1 MGELPQQLLIQVILI
16 LLNAFFAATEIA
28 VISLNTA
35 KLKKQQEAGDKMAGK
50 LLKMA
55 EEPSDFLSTIQIG
68 ITLAGFLGSAFAAD
82 NFSDGLTKLICED
95 LGVTMVPERVVATAS
110 LVIITIILSYFT
122 LIFGELVPK
131 RIAMRKAEALSL
143 ALAGLLSAIAKLF
156 APIVWLLTIS
166 TNSILRLIG
175 IDPDADDEEVSEESI
190 RMMVDA
196 GSEQGA
202 IDMDEK
208 EFIQNVFEFDDLTAK
223 DIAVHRTEIC
233 FLWLEDSMEVWDE
246 TIQTNRYTR
255 YPVCGETSDTIIG
268 ILNTK
273 DYFRLED
280 KSRESV
286 LQNAVKPA
294 YFIPE
299 NIKADVLFNNMRR
312 SRNTMAVVLDEYGGV
327 SGIVTINDLVEQLV
341 GELVDEEP
349 EEDLEIERI
358 NGGIWKIRGSAPLDE
373 VSKAIGIEIESE
385 NYDTLNGLIIE
396 ALGRIPKD
404 GTQFEVDTAGLRIRV
419 MDVQDHQVTS
429 AIVSILPPSEAATKE
444 NEAAAAEN

>member
-1 MGELPQQLLIQVILI
+1 MDQSI
-16 LLNAFFAATEIA
+16 LLMILFQVVLIMLNAIFASAEIA
-28 VISLNTA
+28 VISFNDMKLQKLVEEGDKRAA
-35 KLKKQQEAGDKMAGK
+35 KLAALTAQSSK
-50 LLKMA
+50 
-55 EEPSDFLSTIQIG
+55 FLSTIQVA
-68 ITLAGFLGSAFAAD
+68 ITLSGFLGSAFAAD
-82 NFSDGLTKLICED
+82 NFSGYLVAGFKA
-95 LGVTMVPERVVATAS
+95 LGIHAPESVMNSAAVV
-110 LVIITIILSYFT
+110 ITTLILSYFT

-327 SGIVTINDLVEQLV
+327 SGIVVEQLV

>member
-1 MGELPQQLLIQVILI
+1 MDQSVLLMILFQI
-16 LLNAFFAATEIA
+16 VLIMLNAIFASAEIA
-28 VISLNTA
+28 VISMNDMRLA
-35 KLKKQQEAGDKMAGK
+35 KLVEEGNKRAAK
-50 LLKMA
+50 LADLTAQSSK
-55 EEPSDFLSTIQIG
+55 FLSTIQVA
-68 ITLAGFLGSAFAAD
+68 ITLSGFLGSAFAAD
-82 NFSDGLTKLICED
+82 NFSGYLVEGFKALGIRGPESVMNTVAVALIT
-95 LGVTMVPERVVATAS
+95 V
-110 LVIITIILSYFT
+110 ILSYFT

-131 RIAMRKAEALSL
+131 RIAMRKAEPLAL

-156 APIVWLLTIS
+156 APIVWLLTVS

-175 IDPDADDEEVSEESI
+175 IDPDADDDEVSEESI

-202 IDMDEK
+202 IDMDEE
-208 EFIQNVFEFDDLTAK
+208 EFMQNVIEFDDLTAK

-233 FLWLEDSMEVWDE
+233 FLWLEDSMEVWEE
-246 TIQTNRYTR
+246 TIHSNRYTR

-280 KSRESV
+280 RSRESV
-286 LQNAVKPA
+286 LANAVKPA

-327 SGIVTINDLVEQLV
+327 SGIVTINDLLEQLV
-341 GELVDEEP
+341 GELVDEQP
-349 EEDLEIERI
+349 EEEQEIERL
-358 NGGIWKIRGSAPLDE
+358 NSGIWKIHGSAPLDE
-373 VSKAIGIEIESE
+373 VSKALGIEIESE

-404 GTQFEVDTAGLRIRV
+404 GSQFEVDTAGLRIRV
-419 MDVQDHQVTS
+419 MDVQEHQVTA
-429 AIVSILPPSEAATKE
+429 AIVSILPPAQNGEK
-444 NEAAAAEN
+444 EAAAGAEQ

>member
-1 MGELPQQLLIQVILI
+1 MDQSVLLMILFQI
-16 LLNAFFAATEIA
+16 VLIMLNAIFASAEIA
-28 VISLNTA
+28 VISMNDMRLA
-35 KLKKQQEAGDKMAGK
+35 KLVEEGDKRAAK
-50 LLKMA
+50 LADLTAQSSK
-55 EEPSDFLSTIQIG
+55 FLSTIQVA
-68 ITLAGFLGSAFAAD
+68 ITLSGFLGSAFAAD
-82 NFSDGLTKLICED
+82 NFSGYLVEGFKALGIRGPESVMNTVAVALIT
-95 LGVTMVPERVVATAS
+95 V
-110 LVIITIILSYFT
+110 ILSYFT

-131 RIAMRKAEALSL
+131 RIAMRKAEPLAL

-156 APIVWLLTIS
+156 APIVWLLTVS

-175 IDPDADDEEVSEESI
+175 IDPDADDDEVSEESI

-233 FLWLEDSMEVWDE
+233 FLWLEDSMEVWEE
-246 TIQTNRYTR
+246 TIHNNRYTR

-280 KSRESV
+280 RSRESV
-286 LQNAVKPA
+286 LANAVKPA

-327 SGIVTINDLVEQLV
+327 SGIVTINDLLEQLV
-341 GELVDEEP
+341 GELVDEQQP
-349 EEDLEIERI
+349 EEEQEIERL
-358 NGGIWKIRGSAPLDE
+358 NSGIWKIHGSAPLDE
-373 VSKAIGIEIESE
+373 VSKALGIEIESE

-404 GTQFEVDTAGLRIRV
+404 GSQFEVDTAGLRIRV
-419 MDVQDHQVTS
+419 MDVKEHQVTA
-429 AIVSILPPSEAATKE
+429 AIVSILPPAQDGEK
-444 NEAAAAEN
+444 EAAADAEQ

>member
-1 MGELPQQLLIQVILI
+1 MDQSI
-16 LLNAFFAATEIA
+16 LLMILFQVVLIMLNAIFASAEIA
-28 VISLNTA
+28 VISFNDMKLQKLVEEGDKRAA
-35 KLKKQQEAGDKMAGK
+35 KLAALTAQSSK
-50 LLKMA
+50 
-55 EEPSDFLSTIQIG
+55 FLSTIQVA
-68 ITLAGFLGSAFAAD
+68 ITLSGFLGSAEEPGISESVMNSAA
-82 NFSDGLTKLICED
+82 
-95 LGVTMVPERVVATAS
+95 VV
-110 LVIITIILSYFT
+110 ITTLILSYFT

>member
-1 MGELPQQLLIQVILI
+1 MNSAAVVI
-16 LLNAFFAATEIA
+16 T
-28 VISLNTA
+28 
-35 KLKKQQEAGDKMAGK
+35 
-50 LLKMA
+50 
-55 EEPSDFLSTIQIG
+55 
-68 ITLAGFLGSAFAAD
+68 TL
-82 NFSDGLTKLICED
+82 
-95 LGVTMVPERVVATAS
+95 
-110 LVIITIILSYFT
+110 ILSYFT

>member
-1 MGELPQQLLIQVILI
+1 
-16 LLNAFFAATEIA
+16 
-28 VISLNTA
+28 
-35 KLKKQQEAGDKMAGK
+35 
-50 LLKMA
+50 
-55 EEPSDFLSTIQIG
+55 
-68 ITLAGFLGSAFAAD
+68 
-82 NFSDGLTKLICED
+82 
-95 LGVTMVPERVVATAS
+95 
-110 LVIITIILSYFT
+110 
-122 LIFGELVPK
+122 
-131 RIAMRKAEALSL
+131 
-143 ALAGLLSAIAKLF
+143 
-156 APIVWLLTIS
+156 
-166 TNSILRLIG
+166 
-175 IDPDADDEEVSEESI
+175 
-190 RMMVDA
+190 MMVDA

>member
-1 MGELPQQLLIQVILI
+1 MDQSI
-16 LLNAFFAATEIA
+16 LLMILFQVVLIMLNAIFASAEIA
-28 VISLNTA
+28 VISFNDMKLQKLVEEGDKRAA
-35 KLKKQQEAGDKMAGK
+35 KLAALTAQSSK
-50 LLKMA
+50 
-55 EEPSDFLSTIQIG
+55 FLSTIQVA
-68 ITLAGFLGSAFAAD
+68 ITLSGFLGSAFAAD
-82 NFSDGLTKLICED
+82 NFSGYLVAGFKA
-95 LGVTMVPERVVATAS
+95 LGIHAPESVMNSAAVV
-110 LVIITIILSYFT
+110 ITTLILSYFT

-444 NEAAAAEN
+444 NEAAAAQN

>member
-1 MGELPQQLLIQVILI
+1 MDQSVLLMILFQI
-16 LLNAFFAATEIA
+16 VLIMLNAIFASAEIA
-28 VISLNTA
+28 VISMNDMRLA
-35 KLKKQQEAGDKMAGK
+35 KLVEEGNKRAAK
-50 LLKMA
+50 LADLTAQSSK
-55 EEPSDFLSTIQIG
+55 FLSTIQVA
-68 ITLAGFLGSAFAAD
+68 ITLSGFLGSAFAAD
-82 NFSDGLTKLICED
+82 NFSGYLVEGFKALGIRGPESVMNTVAVALIT
-95 LGVTMVPERVVATAS
+95 V
-110 LVIITIILSYFT
+110 ILSYFT

-131 RIAMRKAEALSL
+131 RIAMRKAEPLAL

-156 APIVWLLTIS
+156 APIVWLLTVS

-175 IDPDADDEEVSEESI
+175 IDPDADDDEVSEESI

-233 FLWLEDSMEVWDE
+233 FLWLEDSMEVWEE
-246 TIQTNRYTR
+246 TIHSNRYTR

-280 KSRESV
+280 RSRESV
-286 LQNAVKPA
+286 LANAVKPA

-327 SGIVTINDLVEQLV
+327 SGIVTINDLLEQLV
-341 GELVDEEP
+341 GELVDEQP
-349 EEDLEIERI
+349 EEEQEIERL
-358 NGGIWKIRGSAPLDE
+358 NSGIWKIHGSAPLDE
-373 VSKAIGIEIESE
+373 VSKALGIEIESE

-396 ALGRIPKD
+396 GLGRIPKD
-404 GTQFEVDTAGLRIRV
+404 GSQFEVDTAGLRIRV
-419 MDVQDHQVTS
+419 MDVQEHQVTA
-429 AIVSILPPSEAATKE
+429 AIVSILPPAQNGEK
-444 NEAAAAEN
+444 EAAAGAEQ

>member
-1 MGELPQQLLIQVILI
+1 
-16 LLNAFFAATEIA
+16 
-28 VISLNTA
+28 
-35 KLKKQQEAGDKMAGK
+35 
-50 LLKMA
+50 
-55 EEPSDFLSTIQIG
+55 
-68 ITLAGFLGSAFAAD
+68 
-82 NFSDGLTKLICED
+82 
-95 LGVTMVPERVVATAS
+95 
-110 LVIITIILSYFT
+110 
-122 LIFGELVPK
+122 
-131 RIAMRKAEALSL
+131 
-143 ALAGLLSAIAKLF
+143 
-156 APIVWLLTIS
+156 
-166 TNSILRLIG
+166 
-175 IDPDADDEEVSEESI
+175 
-190 RMMVDA
+190 MMVDA

-358 NGGIWKIRGSAPLDE
+358 NGGVWKIRGSAP
-373 VSKAIGIEIESE
+373 
-385 NYDTLNGLIIE
+385 
-396 ALGRIPKD
+396 
-404 GTQFEVDTAGLRIRV
+404 
-419 MDVQDHQVTS
+419 
-429 AIVSILPPSEAATKE
+429 
-444 NEAAAAEN
+444 

>member
-1 MGELPQQLLIQVILI
+1 MDQSVLLMILFQI
-16 LLNAFFAATEIA
+16 VLIMLNAIFASAEIA
-28 VISLNTA
+28 VISMNDMRLA
-35 KLKKQQEAGDKMAGK
+35 KLVEEGNKRAAK
-50 LLKMA
+50 LADLTAQSSK
-55 EEPSDFLSTIQIG
+55 FLSTIQVA
-68 ITLAGFLGSAFAAD
+68 ITLSGFLGRAFAAD
-82 NFSDGLTKLICED
+82 NFSGYLVEGFKALGIRGPESVMNTVAVALIT
-95 LGVTMVPERVVATAS
+95 V
-110 LVIITIILSYFT
+110 ILSYFT

-131 RIAMRKAEALSL
+131 RIAMRKAEPLAL

-156 APIVWLLTIS
+156 APIVWLLTVS

-175 IDPDADDEEVSEESI
+175 IDPDADDDEVSEESI

-233 FLWLEDSMEVWDE
+233 FLWLEDSMEVWEE
-246 TIQTNRYTR
+246 TIHSNRYTR

-280 KSRESV
+280 RSRESV
-286 LQNAVKPA
+286 LANAVKPA

-327 SGIVTINDLVEQLV
+327 SGIVTINDLLEQLV
-341 GELVDEEP
+341 GELVDEQP
-349 EEDLEIERI
+349 EEEQEIERL
-358 NGGIWKIRGSAPLDE
+358 NSGIWKIHGSAPLDE
-373 VSKAIGIEIESE
+373 VSKALGIEIESE

-404 GTQFEVDTAGLRIRV
+404 GSQFEVDTAGLRIRV
-419 MDVQDHQVTS
+419 MDVQEHQVTA
-429 AIVSILPPSEAATKE
+429 AIVSILPPAQNGEK
-444 NEAAAAEN
+444 EAAAGAEQ

>member
-1 MGELPQQLLIQVILI
+1 MDQSVLLMILFQI
-16 LLNAFFAATEIA
+16 VLIMLNAIFASAEIA
-28 VISLNTA
+28 VISMNDMRLA
-35 KLKKQQEAGDKMAGK
+35 KLVEEGNKRAAK
-50 LLKMA
+50 LADLTAQSSK
-55 EEPSDFLSTIQIG
+55 FLSTIQVA
-68 ITLAGFLGSAFAAD
+68 ITLSGFLGSAFAAD
-82 NFSDGLTKLICED
+82 NFSGYLVEGFKALGIRGPESVMNTVAVALIT
-95 LGVTMVPERVVATAS
+95 V
-110 LVIITIILSYFT
+110 ILSYFT

-131 RIAMRKAEALSL
+131 RIAMRKAEPLAL

-156 APIVWLLTIS
+156 APIVWLLTVS

-175 IDPDADDEEVSEESI
+175 IDPDADDDEVSEESI

-233 FLWLEDSMEVWDE
+233 FLWLEDSMEVWEE
-246 TIQTNRYTR
+246 TIHSNRYTR

-280 KSRESV
+280 RSRESV
-286 LQNAVKPA
+286 LANAVKPA

-327 SGIVTINDLVEQLV
+327 SGIVTINDLLEQLV
-341 GELVDEEP
+341 GELVDEQP
-349 EEDLEIERI
+349 EEEQEIERL
-358 NGGIWKIRGSAPLDE
+358 NSGIWKIHGSAPLDE
-373 VSKAIGIEIESE
+373 VSKALGIEIERE

-404 GTQFEVDTAGLRIRV
+404 GSQFEVDTAGLRIRV
-419 MDVQDHQVTS
+419 MDVQEHQVTA
-429 AIVSILPPSEAATKE
+429 AIVSILPPAQNGEK
-444 NEAAAAEN
+444 EAAAGAEQ

>member
-1 MGELPQQLLIQVILI
+1 MDQSI
-16 LLNAFFAATEIA
+16 LLMILFQVVLIMLNAIFASAEIA
-28 VISLNTA
+28 VISFNDMKLQKLVEEGNKRAA
-35 KLKKQQEAGDKMAGK
+35 KLAALTAQSSK
-50 LLKMA
+50 
-55 EEPSDFLSTIQIG
+55 FLSTIQVA
-68 ITLAGFLGSAFAAD
+68 ITLSGFLRQCVCCRQLSSGYLVAGFKALEFMLRNRYEFGGGCDHDVDPVLFYPDLRRAGAQADRHEKGGGAFPCVSGA
-82 NFSDGLTKLICED
+82 
-95 LGVTMVPERVVATAS
+95 V
-110 LVIITIILSYFT
+110 
-122 LIFGELVPK
+122 K
-131 RIAMRKAEALSL
+131 RDREAVCS
-143 ALAGLLSAIAKLF
+143 
-156 APIVWLLTIS
+156 IVWLLTIS

-396 ALGRIPKD
+396 ALD
-404 GTQFEVDTAGLRIRV
+404 GSPRTELSLR
-419 MDVQDHQVTS
+419 
-429 AIVSILPPSEAATKE
+429 
-444 NEAAAAEN
+444 

>member
-1 MGELPQQLLIQVILI
+1 MDQSVLLMILFQI
-16 LLNAFFAATEIA
+16 VLIMLNAFFASAEIA
-28 VISLNTA
+28 VISMNDMRLA
-35 KLKKQQEAGDKMAGK
+35 KLVEEGNKRAAK
-50 LLKMA
+50 LADLTAQSSK
-55 EEPSDFLSTIQIG
+55 FLSTIQVA
-68 ITLAGFLGSAFAAD
+68 ITLSGFLGSAFAAD
-82 NFSDGLTKLICED
+82 NFSGYLVEGFKALGIRGPESVMNTVAVALIT
-95 LGVTMVPERVVATAS
+95 V
-110 LVIITIILSYFT
+110 ILSYFT

-131 RIAMRKAEALSL
+131 RIAMRKAEPLAL

-156 APIVWLLTIS
+156 APIVWLLTVS

-175 IDPDADDEEVSEESI
+175 IDPDADDDEVSEESI

-233 FLWLEDSMEVWDE
+233 FLWLEDSMEVWEE
-246 TIQTNRYTR
+246 TIHSNRYTR

-280 KSRESV
+280 RSRESV
-286 LQNAVKPA
+286 LANAVKPA

-327 SGIVTINDLVEQLV
+327 SGIVTINDLLEQLV
-341 GELVDEEP
+341 GELVDEQP
-349 EEDLEIERI
+349 EEEQEIERL
-358 NGGIWKIRGSAPLDE
+358 NSGIWKIHGSAPLDE
-373 VSKAIGIEIESE
+373 VSKALGIEIESE

-404 GTQFEVDTAGLRIRV
+404 GSQFEVDTAGLRIRV
-419 MDVQDHQVTS
+419 MDVQEHQVTA
-429 AIVSILPPSEAATKE
+429 AIVSILPPAQNGEK
-444 NEAAAAEN
+444 EAAAGAEQ

>member
-1 MGELPQQLLIQVILI
+1 M
-16 LLNAFFAATEIA
+16 
-28 VISLNTA
+28 
-35 KLKKQQEAGDKMAGK
+35 
-50 LLKMA
+50 
-55 EEPSDFLSTIQIG
+55 
-68 ITLAGFLGSAFAAD
+68 
-82 NFSDGLTKLICED
+82 
-95 LGVTMVPERVVATAS
+95 
-110 LVIITIILSYFT
+110 
-122 LIFGELVPK
+122 
-131 RIAMRKAEALSL
+131 
-143 ALAGLLSAIAKLF
+143 
-156 APIVWLLTIS
+156 
-166 TNSILRLIG
+166 
-175 IDPDADDEEVSEESI
+175 
-190 RMMVDA
+190 
-196 GSEQGA
+196 
-202 IDMDEK
+202 
-208 EFIQNVFEFDDLTAK
+208 
-223 DIAVHRTEIC
+223 
-233 FLWLEDSMEVWDE
+233 
-246 TIQTNRYTR
+246 
-255 YPVCGETSDTIIG
+255 
-268 ILNTK
+268 
-273 DYFRLED
+273 
-280 KSRESV
+280 
-286 LQNAVKPA
+286 KPA

-327 SGIVTINDLVEQLV
+327 SGIVAINDLVEQLV

>member
-1 MGELPQQLLIQVILI
+1 MDQSVLLMILFQI
-16 LLNAFFAATEIA
+16 VLIMLNAIFASAEIA
-28 VISLNTA
+28 VISMNDMRLA
-35 KLKKQQEAGDKMAGK
+35 KLVEEGNKRAAK
-50 LLKMA
+50 LADLTAQSSK
-55 EEPSDFLSTIQIG
+55 FLSTIQVA
-68 ITLAGFLGSAFAAD
+68 ITLSGFLGSAFAAD
-82 NFSDGLTKLICED
+82 NFSGYLVEGFKALGIRGPESVMNTVAVALIT
-95 LGVTMVPERVVATAS
+95 V
-110 LVIITIILSYFT
+110 ILSYFT

-131 RIAMRKAEALSL
+131 RIAMRKAEPLAL

-156 APIVWLLTIS
+156 APIVWLLTVS

-175 IDPDADDEEVSEESI
+175 IDPDADDDEVSEESI

-233 FLWLEDSMEVWDE
+233 FLWLEDSMEVWEE
-246 TIQTNRYTR
+246 TIHSNRYTR

-280 KSRESV
+280 RSRESV
-286 LQNAVKPA
+286 LANAVKPA

-327 SGIVTINDLVEQLV
+327 SGIVTINDLLEQLV
-341 GELVDEEP
+341 GELVDEQP
-349 EEDLEIERI
+349 EEEQEIERL
-358 NGGIWKIRGSAPLDE
+358 NSGIWKIHGSAPLDE
-373 VSKAIGIEIESE
+373 VSKALGIEIESE

-404 GTQFEVDTAGLRIRV
+404 GSQFEVDTAGLRIRV
-419 MDVQDHQVTS
+419 MDVQEHQVTA
-429 AIVSILPPSEAATKE
+429 AIVSILPPAQNGEK
-444 NEAAAAEN
+444 EAAAGAEQ